1 MEEQDA
7 EKTKKYKK
15 EKKTDYIYCICIF
28 LKEQDLEKTG
38 EKKTK
43 IAYLW
48 RNKIERKQEKRK
60 NKDCIFMEE

>member
-1 MEEQDA
+1 MEEKIERKQ
-7 EKTKKYKK
+7 EK
-15 EKKTDYIYCICIF
+15 
-28 LKEQDLEKTG
+28 
-38 EKKTK
+38 KKTK

>member
-1 MEEQDA
+1 MHIYGGIRFFRENRRK
-7 EKTKKYKK
+7 EKTKIAYLWRKK
-15 EKKTDYIYCICIF
+15 IERK
-28 LKEQDLEKTG
+28 Q